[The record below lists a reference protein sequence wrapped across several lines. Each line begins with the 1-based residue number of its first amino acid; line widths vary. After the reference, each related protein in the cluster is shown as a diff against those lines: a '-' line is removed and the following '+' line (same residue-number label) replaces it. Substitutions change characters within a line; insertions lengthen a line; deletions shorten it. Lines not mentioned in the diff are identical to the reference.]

1 MKYHE
6 LIKYVNIFIN
16 HKYIPLDKIKHKQS
30 LTDNIL
36 SHLILTSIQ
45 TFCIL
50 KWLSSVLEGFGII
63 VIGIRDIYI
72 SFWKLSLMMNQIF
85 FNRMKSLINITI
97 PINKNAETIPKPMFI
112 NNYSSGSTL
121 YFEFLL
127 VTKVYIRPKMK
138 PTRTIVNST
147 NNKAK
152 VILLF

>member
-1 MKYHE
+1 MFKY
-6 LIKYVNIFIN
+6 KVFI
-16 HKYIPLDKIKHKQS
+16 
-30 LTDNIL
+30 
-36 SHLILTSIQ
+36 
-45 TFCIL
+45 
-50 KWLSSVLEGFGII
+50 
-63 VIGIRDIYI
+63 
-72 SFWKLSLMMNQIF
+72 
-85 FNRMKSLINITI
+85 NRMKSLINITI
-97 PINKNAETIPKPMFI
+97 PINKNAETIPKPMLI